1 MASRTRTKKT
11 KKATQASPFK
21 EKMKSIFFSA
31 QGMPIVLSLVV
42 ISILFVLFRMKGVE
56 MNYQLSSISKDIEKV
71 KVEGK
76 ELKAKKAKLLSVNNL
91 RKMARNYKL
100 QQPKQKQIIVIPK

>member
-1 MASRTRTKKT
+1 
-11 KKATQASPFK
+11 
-21 EKMKSIFFSA
+21 MKSIFFSA
-31 QGMPIVLSLVV
+31 QGLPIVLSLVV
-42 ISILFVLFRMKGVE
+42 ITILFVLFRMKGVE

-91 RKMARNYKL
+91 RKMARSYKL
-100 QQPKQKQIIVIPK
+100 QQPKQKQIIVIP

>member
-1 MASRTRTKKT
+1 MASRTRTTKAKKT
-11 KKATQASPFK
+11 TKSSPFK
-21 EKMKSIFFSA
+21 EKLKSVFLSA
-31 QGMPIVLSLVV
+31 QGLPIVLSLVV
-42 ISILFVLFRMKGVE
+42 ITILFVLFRMKGVE

-100 QQPKQKQIIVIPK
+100 QQPKQKQIIVIP

>member
-1 MASRTRTKKT
+1 VASRTRTTKAKKT
-11 KKATQASPFK
+11 TKKSPFK
-21 EKMKSIFFSA
+21 DKMKSIFLSA
-31 QGMPIVLSLVV
+31 QGLPIVLSLVV
-42 ISILFVLFRMKGVE
+42 ITILFVLFRMKGVE

-91 RKMARNYKL
+91 RKMARSYKL
-100 QQPKQKQIIVIPK
+100 QQPKQKQIIVIP

>member
-1 MASRTRTKKT
+1 MASRTRSKKT
-11 KKATQASPFK
+11 VKKSPIK
-21 EKMKSIFFSA
+21 EKLKSVFFSA
-31 QGMPIVLSLVV
+31 QGLPIVLSLVL
-42 ISILFVLFRMKGVE
+42 ITILFVLFRMKGVE

-91 RKMARNYKL
+91 RKMAKSYKL
-100 QQPKQKQIIVIPK
+100 QQPKQKQIIVIP